1 MDTLDESY
9 AKFLR
14 DSAESS
20 DFPYGTK
27 ASDQFEILK
36 EYIDDFQNSL
46 DSEHEVGMY
55 LSCFGQNIL
64 LNVTHVEYED
74 PVLIIFEGYV
84 NGKEATLIQHVN
96 QLNFLL
102 VSVTKEIPGPKR
114 RVGFSYLDDQEE

>member
-1 MDTLDESY
+1 MDFLDDFDAAS
-9 AKFLR
+9 LR
-14 DSAESS
+14 ELAESS
-20 DFPYGTK
+20 DLPYGTK
-27 ASDQFEILK
+27 ASHQFKILK

-64 LNVTHVEYED
+64 LNVTHIDYEN

-84 NGKEATLIQHVN
+84 EGQEATLIQHVN

-102 VSVTKEIPGPKR
+102 ISVKKDASRPKR
-114 RVGFSYLDDQEE
+114 QIGFSCSEPQEE